1 MYKIKG
7 ERKMRNDIKKIDN
20 ITNEMEVNNQLY
32 YDMIREFYDCIGV
45 YYCHIDNDALTVDF
59 QILLFK

>member
-1 MYKIKG
+1 
-7 ERKMRNDIKKIDN
+7 MRNDIKKIDN